1 MRYANMELRQ
11 LIDFC
16 GVSLKEL
23 SVKMD
28 RTPVT
33 ISRWFSSEMPEE
45 RKIEIKKAVKEIVEE
60 RTRKS

>member
-16 GVSLKEL
+16 QVSLKEL

-33 ISRWFSSEMPEE
+33 ISRWFSTEMSEE